1 MSKVKEK
8 KDVDYAEQAVPE
20 EGRKG
25 FVTMF
30 MIMLGF
36 TFFSASMWVGQQLA
50 AGENFWEFLG
60 SLILGGCI
68 LGLYTGL
75 LGYVGAKT
83 GLSMDLLARKAF
95 LRYDQFYPD
104 RLVWRRCGH
113 VCHSGCQSV
122 LR

>member
-36 TFFSASMWVGQQLA
+36 TFFSASMWVGQA
-50 AGENFWEFLG
+50 AGGRREFLG
-60 SLILGGCI
+60 VP
-68 LGLYTGL
+68 GL
-75 LGYVGAKT
+75 LDSG
-83 GLSMDLLARKAF
+83 
-95 LRYDQFYPD
+95 
-104 RLVWRRCGH
+104 RL
-113 VCHSGCQSV
+113 HSGIVYRASGLCGRQDRSQHGFAGEKG

>member
-36 TFFSASMWVGQQLA
+36 YLLFRKHVGRSA
-50 AGENFWEFLG
+50 AGSRREFLG
-60 SLILGGCI
+60 VP
-68 LGLYTGL
+68 GL
-75 LGYVGAKT
+75 LDFG
-83 GLSMDLLARKAF
+83 
-95 LRYDQFYPD
+95 
-104 RLVWRRCGH
+104 RL
-113 VCHSGCQSV
+113 HSGIVYRTSGLCGRQDRPQHGFAGEKG